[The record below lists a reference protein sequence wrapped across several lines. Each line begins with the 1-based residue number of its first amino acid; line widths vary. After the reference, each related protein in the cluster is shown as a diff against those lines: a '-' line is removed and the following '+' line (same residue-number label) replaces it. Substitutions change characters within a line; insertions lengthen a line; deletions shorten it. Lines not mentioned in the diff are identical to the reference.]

1 MWRKENTWTMK
12 KIQFQQNQITLWN
25 NKLSV
30 AYFRVYIEIVKY
42 TESTESTVAYARIR
56 NKPSDVLPFL

>member
-1 MWRKENTWTMK
+1 MK